1 MRNLL
6 KITLIAWFTLGFQ
19 GVFAHEGHSHKE
31 GGFFDKLKGMVAA
44 QSVVP
49 GEEIEIAQ
57 QMMAEGPS
65 ETSGIKGVNNLGTVT
80 LEGEFDTP
88 IGLVMR
94 VREIIFEPRGVVAVH
109 QHDGRPGVAYII
121 EGEITEYRSGAE
133 MPLIKKAGD
142 VSFESTG
149 VTHWWVNHSD
159 EQVRAL
165 VVDIV
170 PTE

>member
-1 MRNLL
+1 MLVS
-6 KITLIAWFTLGFQ
+6 WFILGFQ

-31 GGFFDKLKGMVAA
+31 GGIFDKIKGMVAA
-44 QSVVP
+44 QSVVL
-49 GEEIEIAQ
+49 GEEKEIAQ

-65 ETSGIKGVNNLGTVT
+65 ETSGIKGFFNLGSVS
-80 LEGEFDTP
+80 LEGEFDSP
-88 IGLVMR
+88 AGLVMR
-94 VREIIFEPRGVVAVH
+94 VREIIFEPGGIGAVH
-109 QHDGRPGVAYII
+109 QHDGRPGVAYIT

-142 VSFESTG
+142 VSFENTG
-149 VTHWWVNHSD
+149 VTHWWVNHGD
-159 EQVRAL
+159 EQVRVL